1 MQTSFHLQRVI
12 FPCRGSLENTDK
24 WRPLADSTRNCMS
37 YEPNKMER
45 NEEEWMV
52 ECSDDEKYESH
63 GKNEWAL
70 KPGDV
75 LTLIESLEVKN
86 RVLELEWKC
95 PGRRGPSPILSSNR
109 QQDSGSQEYKTEE
122 KSDFDF
128 MDEMSSPRLPVRRI
142 GESTPKGSAKKKTAS
157 FNGVLS
163 TMLRHRRLEQQEI
176 NSNPKKI
183 DSAVSKMQP
192 S

>member
-1 MQTSFHLQRVI
+1 
-12 FPCRGSLENTDK
+12 
-24 WRPLADSTRNCMS
+24 
-37 YEPNKMER
+37 MER
-45 NEEEWMV
+45 NEEDWSV
-52 ECSDDEKYESH
+52 ECSDDEKYEID
-63 GKNEWAL
+63 GKNEWTL
-70 KPGDV
+70 KSDDI
-75 LTLIESLEVKN
+75 LTLIEALEANN

-95 PGRRGPSPILSSNR
+95 PGRRGPSPVLSNNR
-109 QQDSGSQEYKTEE
+109 KQDNGSQEYKIEE

-176 NSNPKKI
+176 NSSPKKAE
-183 DSAVSKMQP
+183 SAVSKTQP
-192 S
+192 T